1 MRRFEQEIQDMDEI
15 EEIIRLAQVCRL
27 AMSVADHPYIVPL
40 CFGYQPGVL
49 YFHSAGEGKKL
60 DMLEENQNV
69 CFEFDVDV
77 ELLKAD
83 EACDFGMNYRSVIGF
98 GKAQILEDDE
108 AKRRGFDVIMR
119 QYSDGSYSY
128 PDSEVKGTTIIRV
141 DIQSMTGKKN
151 G

>member
-15 EEIIRLAQVCRL
+15 EEIIRKAQVCRL

-108 AKRRGFDVIMR
+108 AKRRGFDAIMR

>member
-1 MRRFEQEIQDMDEI
+1 MRRFEYEIQDMSEI
-15 EEIIRLAQVCRL
+15 EDIIHSARVCHL
-27 AMSVADHPYIVPL
+27 AMSVADQPYIVPL
-40 CFGYQPGVL
+40 CFGYLPGVL

-60 DMLEENQNV
+60 DMLEENQKV

-83 EACDFGMNYRSVIGF
+83 EPCDWGINYRSVIGF
-98 GKAQILEDDE
+98 GTASFVEDDE
-108 AKRRGFDVIMR
+108 AKRIGFDAIMG

-141 DIQSMTGKKN
+141 DVETMTGKKN

>member
-1 MRRFEQEIQDMDEI
+1 
-15 EEIIRLAQVCRL
+15 
-27 AMSVADHPYIVPL
+27 
-40 CFGYQPGVL
+40 
-49 YFHSAGEGKKL
+49 
-60 DMLEENQNV
+60 MLEENQNV

-108 AKRRGFDVIMR
+108 AKRRGFDAIMR